1 MTVEKLKEEKLAL
14 ASAIMRLARDFDD
27 RTGVQVDKI
36 NVHKYNLACVENKGY
51 DYDIEIEV
59 SK

>member
-27 RTGVQVDKI
+27 RTGVAVNKI
-36 NVHKYNLACVENKGY
+36 AVEKYDTSCMGGESY
-51 DYDIEIEV
+51 DYSIKIEV
-59 SK
+59 NI